1 MRLSHFPRDL
11 SRFIRRSIGFPP
23 SHERLPNVLPLQQHH
38 VANVK
43 VFAGRNAYIDTLPK
57 GAICA
62 EVGVL
67 RGDFSAYI
75 LEATKPRRLHLIDFN
90 LTHYDV
96 AKRFAAHDNIAC
108 HEGYSAQ
115 VLRSFADDYFDWVY
129 IDAGHGY
136 ANVRADVD
144 AAIPKVQPNGLL
156 IFNDYIL
163 WSHYEKR
170 YYGVVPVVNEL
181 CVNEGWR
188 LEAFCLSNNMYC
200 DVALRRGNSPSK
212 Q

>member
-1 MRLSHFPRDL
+1 MRLMHFPRDL
-11 SRFIRRSIGFPP
+11 SRFIRRSIGVPP
-23 SHERLPNVLPLQQHH
+23 SHERLPKVLDLQQQH
-38 VANVK
+38 VANAK

-90 LTHYDV
+90 LTRYRVH
-96 AKRFAAHDNIAC
+96 KRFAAHDNIAC
-108 HEGYSAQ
+108 HEGHSAE
-115 VLRSFADDYFDWVY
+115 VLRSFGNDYFDWVY
-129 IDAGHGY
+129 IDAGHSY
-136 ANVRADVD
+136 ASVRADVD
-144 AAIPKVQPNGLL
+144 AAIPKVRPNGLL

-163 WSHYEKR
+163 WSHYEGR

-188 LEAFCLSNNMYC
+188 LEAFCLTNNMYC
-200 DVALRRGNSPSK
+200 DVALRRGSSPSK